1 MTSRTLFENAKGALR
16 SRRVLEAVRLYEAA
30 EHCGFDSDS
39 CAAGRWTAYMLLG
52 DFERAWHESDA
63 ISARGNPDR
72 NRYWDGKDLAG
83 RSIII
88 RCLHGLGDTLQF
100 IRYASLARKQARF
113 VTIEAQ
119 PSLKVLLKEANIADE
134 VITWGEPEP
143 FWDQQ
148 IEVIELPRVFRTTV
162 DSIPN
167 EVPYFRLQNCN
178 GVMKYDGSRPLRVGI
193 NWASSA
199 YNPARSMCLEQ
210 MAVLSTIQN
219 VVLYSLQAGPERQ
232 KLATCSALIEDVCD
246 ESECVLIAANTA
258 ASMDLVIT
266 VDTMLAH
273 LAGALGRPVWT
284 LLPYESDW
292 RWMLDRDDSPWYPSM
307 RLFRQPHPGAWLQV
321 IEGVWHELA
330 AIVRGEAALASAPL
344 NGYKT

>member
-1 MTSRTLFENAKGALR
+1 MTGDELFEKAEQALR
-16 SRRVLEAVRLYEAA
+16 ARQVTEAVRLYEVA
-30 EHCGFDSDS
+30 EGSGCDSDL

-52 DFERAWHESDA
+52 DFERAWRESDA

-72 NRYWDGKDLAG
+72 NRYWDGQDLAG

-100 IRYASLARKQARF
+100 IRYASLVRRQARSL
-113 VTIEAQ
+113 TIEAQ
-119 PSLKVLLKEANIADE
+119 PLLKGLLKEADLADE

-162 DSIPN
+162 ESVPN
-167 EVPYFRLQNCN
+167 DVPYFHLKSWK
-178 GVMKYDGSRPLRVGI
+178 GVVKYDGSRPIRVGI

-199 YNPARSMCLEQ
+199 YNPARSIRLEQ
-210 MAVLSTIQN
+210 MAALSTIQN
-219 VVLYSLQAGPERQ
+219 VALCSLQAGPEREQ
-232 KLATCSALIEDVCD
+232 LVSCCAPIQDICN
-246 ESECVLIAANTA
+246 ESECLLATANTVA
-258 ASMDLVIT
+258 GMDLVIT

-273 LAGALGRPVWT
+273 LAGALARPVWT
-284 LLPYESDW
+284 LVPYEGDW

-307 RLFRQPHPGAWLQV
+307 RLFRQRRPGAWQPV
-321 IEGVWHELA
+321 IEAVRHELA
-330 AIVRGEAALASAPL
+330 AIVRGEAALM
-344 NGYKT
+344 NGHKA